1 VPGYD
6 VSSYYSALNFE
17 FLYLSSISG
26 NQEYRKNIERILGKA
41 RIFALECSLKPK
53 GMFRNTGTLPFWEK
67 TASIWPDI
75 TAQSGGNY
83 LDYLFKSWMMRNR
96 KDDGLRKELIQ
107 VTDQFIQDFVK
118 RKGMFTYV
126 SVLSDEDTTD
136 EKKHGMALSTCY
148 TGEILDL
155 NSFVLLF
162 IFIFHGSLNFRW
174 TFCVDWSF
182 SR

>member
-1 VPGYD
+1 MPVYD
-6 VSSYYSALNFE
+6 VSSYYSALNVE

-26 NQEYRKNIERILGKA
+26 NQEYRTNIERILKKA
-41 RIFALECSLKPK
+41 KIYASEDSLKPK

-67 TASIWPDI
+67 AATIWPDI

-83 LDYLFKSWMMRNR
+83 LDYLFKSWMMGNR
-96 KDDGLRKELIQ
+96 EDDGLRKELIQ
-107 VTDQFIQDFVK
+107 MTDQFIQDFVK
-118 RKGMFTYV
+118 KKGMFTYV

-155 NSFVLLF
+155 NLFSLLF
-162 IFIFHGSLNFRW
+162 IFIFNGSLNFRW
-174 TFCVDWSF
+174 TFCIDWSF
-182 SR
+182 AR